1 MTIISYLGETV
12 HSESIMNRLFKVIIT
27 KDADDGRYIADVPT
41 LSPCTTWGETLDE
54 ALSMVKEAIEG
65 VIESREANGYPINDD
80 TEQLQ
85 QESQRPIQ
93 TVVTLPVNDS
103 YQTLSA

>member
-1 MTIISYLGETV
+1 MTTLYLDETT
-12 HSESIMNRLFKVIIT
+12 HNELSMNRLYKVTIT
-27 KDADDGRYIADVPT
+27 EDPDDGRYIADVPT
-41 LSPCTTWGETLDE
+41 LSPCTTWGETLGE

-65 VIESREANGYPINDD
+65 VIQSREANGYPINDD

-93 TVVTLPVNDS
+93 TVVKLPVDDS